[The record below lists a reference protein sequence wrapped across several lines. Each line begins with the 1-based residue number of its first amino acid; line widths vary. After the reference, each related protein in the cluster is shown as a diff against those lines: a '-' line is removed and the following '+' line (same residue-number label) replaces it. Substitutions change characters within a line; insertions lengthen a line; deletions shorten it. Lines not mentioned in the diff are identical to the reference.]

1 MLRIGSKV
9 GYDRSGRVT
18 VPRPLAEMLNLTR
31 GDDLVVWSVEDGK
44 AVLRKATTPLYG
56 IDIEQEEIERNLR
69 EYESRFP
76 KDASCEGLSEEERR
90 RLAVEEYQRRKDTK
104 QQ

>member
-18 VPRPLAEMLNLTR
+18 VPKPLAEMLNLTR
-31 GDDLVVWSVEDGK
+31 GDDLVVWSIEDGK
-44 AVLRKATTPLYG
+44 AALRKATTPIYG

-69 EYESRFP
+69 EYESSFP
-76 KDASCEGLSEEERR
+76 KDVSYEGLSEARR
-90 RLAVEEYQRRKDTK
+90 RELALKEYQRRKNFGRP
-104 QQ
+104 

>member
-9 GYDRSGRVT
+9 GYDSSGRVT

-76 KDASCEGLSEEERR
+76 KDVSYEGLSEEERR
-90 RLAVEEYQRRKDTK
+90 RLAVEEYQRRKDRGRP
-104 QQ
+104 